1 MRNRRCLNEAKV
13 PPKYVAIEPKVHR
26 TAVHPMNDDNIT
38 DIYTYLR
45 QFGPALAERILE
57 TYPSLQ
63 GTKDPVAPALS
74 TLLRKALHAQ
84 ALAITG
90 TAKYLRKAKAA
101 RIVAECGA
109 GETFMSLGTIHV
121 LAEGR
126 PTATLVMCPSHI
138 THKWAREVLLTIP
151 RARTFL
157 IEDMRNGGDPSR
169 PHGICE
175 VKLSKGRTVY
185 EGKRLTL
192 SEMRHMGR
200 KDWKRR
206 FPGPTFFIAGKD
218 KAKLGYFWEH
228 VYLKAKSGPNLGG
241 VVNPDSGVAILDSE
255 MQKLTAL
262 DFSDK
267 LKVSEALTAPS
278 GGTTRFSAL
287 WQADRERIQR
297 MAPIEF
303 IGRYMLGWFDFAI
316 ADELHQLAGDTAQG
330 NALGVLG
337 RSAQRLIALT
347 GTLMGGYADD
357 LFNIFYRMEPR
368 VMVREGFAYG
378 GQGRRDFQEQYGVLE
393 TIEKVEEADNACSRS
408 TKKSVRVLR
417 KPGASPLLFG
427 KFLMNTT
434 AFLSLE
440 DISDNLPRYEESVIS
455 VIMDDALQQAY
466 GLLEEDI
473 RSAMKAHRGNKSL
486 MSILLNTL
494 LLYPDHPYD
503 FDQIWARAFDPQTKE
518 YAKFLVTEPEN
529 LTREDLYA
537 KERALISDV
546 REELRQGR
554 RCQVYATYTGE
565 KDVTLRLETVLRQEG
580 IRVAVLRSSVP
591 TDKREDWYDRQ
602 LKAGVEVVICHP
614 KLVET
619 GLDLLAFPTLYFYE
633 TGYSLHT
640 LRQSSRRSWRIG
652 QRFPVRVKFV
662 TYSGTMQETCLRLMG
677 KKMLV
682 ALMMEGKFSG
692 EGLQALDTDEDLM
705 SAMARELV
713 VKAGVGES
721 ADAVWRELDQER
733 EKIEPRP
740 GAAEPEPED
749 EPAPAFDL
757 PVASSASP
765 APIAFGIRL
774 TEPTPFTKKRRKTA
788 LWPTAEEANAQLSLF
803 FD

>member
-1 MRNRRCLNEAKV
+1 ME
-13 PPKYVAIEPKVHR
+13 
-26 TAVHPMNDDNIT
+26 TTFD
-38 DIYTYLR
+38 YLR

-57 TYPSLQ
+57 TYPPLQ
-63 GTKDPVAPALS
+63 STRDPVAPTLS
-74 TLLRKALHAQ
+74 TLLRKALPAQ

-109 GETFMSLGTIHV
+109 GKTFMALGTIHV
-121 LAEGR
+121 LSEGR
-126 PTATLVMCPSHI
+126 PSSTLVMCPSHI

-169 PHGICE
+169 PHGVCE

-185 EGKRLTL
+185 EGKRLAL

-206 FPGPTFFIAGKD
+206 FPGPTFFITGKD

-228 VYLKAKSGPNLGG
+228 VYLKAKSGLNLGG
-241 VVNPDSGVAILDSE
+241 VINPDSGAAILDSE

-262 DFSDK
+262 DFSYK
-267 LKVSEALTAPS
+267 LKVSEALTAPC

-297 MAPIEF
+297 MAPIEY
-303 IGRYMLGWFDFAI
+303 IGRYMRGWFDFAI

-330 NALGVLG
+330 NGLGVLG
-337 RSAQRLIALT
+337 RAAQRLIALT

-368 VMVREGFAYG
+368 AMVREGFAYG

-393 TIEKVEEADNACSRS
+393 TIERVEEADNACSRA
-408 TKKSVRVLR
+408 TKKTVRVLR

-427 KFLMNTT
+427 KFLMSTT

-440 DISDNLPRYEESVIS
+440 DISDNLPRYDESVIS
-455 VIMDDALQQAY
+455 VDMDDALQQAY
-466 GLLEEDI
+466 EQLEEDI

-503 FDQIWARAFDPQTKE
+503 FDEIWARALDPMTKE
-518 YAKFLVTEPEN
+518 YVKFLVTEPKE
-529 LTREDLYA
+529 LTREALYA
-537 KERALISDV
+537 KERALIADV
-546 REELRQGR
+546 KEELRQGR
-554 RCQVYATYTGE
+554 RCQIYATYTGE

-591 TDKREDWYDRQ
+591 TDKREDWYERQ
-602 LKAGVEVVICHP
+602 VKTGVEVAICHP

-640 LRQSSRRSWRIG
+640 LRQASRRSWRIG
-652 QRFPVRVKFV
+652 QRFPVRVKFI
-662 TYSGTMQETCLRLMG
+662 TYAGTMQETCLRLMG

-713 VKAGVGES
+713 EKAGVGES

-733 EKIEPRP
+733 EKVQPRLTST
-740 GAAEPEPED
+740 EPEQED
-749 EPAPAFDL
+749 EPAPVFDL
-757 PVASSASP
+757 PVANSASP
-765 APIAFGIRL
+765 APIAFGIHL
-774 TEPTPFTKKRRKTA
+774 TEPPSALKKRKKAA
-788 LWPTAEEANAQLSLF
+788 LWPTAKEANAQLSLF
-803 FD
+803 D